1 MEMRQP
7 DVSTKQTI
15 LHILKTQG
23 AHSVG
28 ELAVQLGVTE
38 MAVRRHIQSL
48 EKDGFLQ
55 SAAVKLPKGRPL
67 HRYMLAPEADK
78 LFPKNY
84 NVLALDLL
92 EELEQE
98 DSAMVERLFERRK
111 ARLAERYT
119 ERMKGKTLS
128 EKVTLLAQIQD
139 ESGYM
144 VRVHPD
150 EEGGYTLV
158 EHNCPISH
166 VAYRYQQACR
176 CELQLF
182 RQLLDSEVERTEC
195 LAKGGQ
201 KCSYQIR
208 PRRVNT

>member
-1 MEMRQP
+1 MRQA

-23 AHSVG
+23 AHSVA
-28 ELAVQLGVTE
+28 ELAAQLEVTE

-55 SAAVKLPKGRPL
+55 SAVVKLPKGRPL
-67 HRYMLAPEADK
+67 HRYMLSPEADK

-92 EELEQE
+92 AELEQE
-98 DSAMVERLFERRK
+98 DGAMVERLFERRK
-111 ARLAERYT
+111 VRLAERYA
-119 ERMKGKTLS
+119 ERMKGKSLA
-128 EKVTLLAQIQD
+128 EKVRILAQIQD
-139 ESGYM
+139 DSGYM
-144 VRVHPD
+144 VRVQSGAD
-150 EEGGYTLV
+150 GGYTLV
-158 EHNCPISH
+158 EHNCPISN
-166 VAYRYQQACR
+166 VAYHYQQACR

-182 RQLLDSEVERTEC
+182 QQLLDSDVERTEC

-201 KCSYQIR
+201 TCTYQIR
-208 PRRVNT
+208 PRSAQS